1 MPGGRGQLKQ
11 AGCPASSVTALHLL
25 PEKPR
30 VVTLRA
36 GDSLAPPGGTVPYQM
51 GARGDL
57 PANSDP
63 VIALCRLRR
72 AGGNIHKEC

>member
-1 MPGGRGQLKQ
+1 MPGGRGQVKQ
-11 AGCPASSVTALHLL
+11 AGCPASSVNALHLL
-25 PEKPR
+25 PEKPC
-30 VVTLRA
+30 VVTLRD

-63 VIALCRLRR
+63 VIALCRLRQ